1 MGGLKKFL
9 HEAHACVVS
18 VCVFSLFLFFLVFF
32 VCFTFPNLAA
42 VIALQY

>member
-18 VCVFSLFLFFLVFF
+18 VSVFSLFFFLVFF
-32 VCFTFPNLAA
+32 VGFTFHNLAA
-42 VIALQY
+42 VIALHY